1 MADALASPGPRYVRR
16 FTLSE
21 RLLHWVHATAFFV
34 LLASGLVL
42 YLPALSGMVGRHS
55 LRALLVGRS
64 AKTGPSSIAPSGVP
78 AAHKHRPE
86 FSM

>member
-55 LRALLVGRS
+55 LRGITRGTVREDWALEHH
-64 AKTGPSSIAPSGVP
+64 AKWRAGSPQAPS
-78 AAHKHRPE
+78 
-86 FSM
+86 